1 METIFQEIYFII
13 YSQIFQN
20 VKVMM
25 ENHFLILGV
34 SHSLNLLFQI
44 QFLNLQFSN
53 LSISISFISIL
64 WHPYFLKLFTL
75 ILFLFLFSYLLN
87 LFLKWMIIF
96 QRDMIFTILHLYFS
110 MIFRILNLFNYFR
123 LQLFIYLLFI
133 YLELVLIVQDFIIY
147 NFNLFYQFLVLF
159 LQFY

>member
-64 WHPYFLKLFTL
+64 LHPYFLKLFTL

-110 MIFRILNLFNYFR
+110 IIFRILNLFNYFR

-133 YLELVLIVQDFIIY
+133 YLELVLIVRDFIIY